1 MQIPSSWL
9 PDSPVQIII
18 FYKQIKTYN
27 QLLPSDSESSS
38 SEAQSICRFS
48 MSSRGNNPSAS
59 NDAGGNPLSLL
70 PPTVGFLIRLGFDD
84 TLFSLP

>member
-1 MQIPSSWL
+1 
-9 PDSPVQIII
+9 
-18 FYKQIKTYN
+18 
-27 QLLPSDSESSS
+27 
-38 SEAQSICRFS
+38 

>member
-1 MQIPSSWL
+1 
-9 PDSPVQIII
+9 
-18 FYKQIKTYN
+18 
-27 QLLPSDSESSS
+27 
-38 SEAQSICRFS
+38 

-70 PPTVGFLIRLGFDD
+70 PPTVGFLTRLTFDD